1 MKKTLSIL
9 LAAAMTL
16 GLATVGFAADIERS
30 SHISGFSLIVDR
42 GSDGGEY
49 RSGAPYL
56 VSYGPDNGSA
66 VDEENAASKAKIEIM
81 PYDVN
86 DPAHDLKITDISTHS
101 RSKNVKAS
109 SKLNGGTKTDPPV
122 VTLKGNAGVRDL
134 DWEDYEVDV
143 DLEIADYNPVSGNT
157 SNYRDITIT
166 IYGDEAV
173 AYSRICEV
181 EDDTNYTISERRG
194 CVFKFIED
202 IDDTVRIRC
211 SDDVDVYFRGD
222 YGDDELVNLGVST
235 DAIGRVDDFYFNTNV
250 NYYKF
255 LGSPRPGS
263 KVQVAI
269 EADPDT
275 YLYEFKNN
283 KVSEINAGYDNGQWY
298 FSTRQL
304 GTYFVADEE
313 YKGPDD
319 LNSDSTSSEEETE
332 KIPPSGDAD
341 NANKITNP
349 STGSN
354 DYMGVASVL
363 LVISVI
369 VVVGLLF
376 YHNYR
381 KRRRS

>member
-9 LAAAMTL
+9 LAAAMAL

-30 SHISGFSLIVDR
+30 NHISGFSLIVSSRD
-42 GSDGGEY
+42 DNAEY

-56 VSYGPDNGSA
+56 VTYGPDNGA
-66 VDEENAASKAKIEIM
+66 ATDEENAASKVKIEIEQ
-81 PYDVN
+81 
-86 DPAHDLKITDISTHS
+86 ASGQRITKISTHAN
-101 RSKNVKAS
+101 SKNVKVS
-109 SKLNGGTKTDPPV
+109 SKIYDGMSPNPPV
-122 VTLKGNAGVRDL
+122 VTIKGNAGVRDL
-134 DWEDYEVDV
+134 DWEDYEVEI
-143 DLEIADYNPVSGNT
+143 DLEIGDYNVADGRTYNVE
-157 SNYRDITIT
+157 DVTIT
-166 IYGDEAV
+166 IYGDEAI

-181 EDDTNYTISERRG
+181 EDDTNYTISEKKG

-202 IDDTVRIRC
+202 IDETVRIRC

-222 YGDDELVNLGVST
+222 YGDDELVNLGIST
-235 DAIGRVDDFYFNTNV
+235 DAISRVDDFYFNTNV

-319 LNSDSTSSEEETE
+319 LNSDSSSSEEETE

-341 NANKITNP
+341 NANKIQNP

-369 VVVGLLF
+369 VVAGLLF

>member
-9 LAAAMTL
+9 LAAAMAL
-16 GLATVGFAADIERS
+16 GLATVGFAADIERGN
-30 SHISGFSLIVDR
+30 HISGFSLIVSSRD
-42 GSDGGEY
+42 DNAEY

-56 VSYGPDNGSA
+56 VTYGPDNGA
-66 VDEENAASKAKIEIM
+66 ATDEENAASKVKIEIE
-81 PYDVN
+81 
-86 DPAHDLKITDISTHS
+86 PASGQRITKISTHAN
-101 RSKNVKAS
+101 SKNVKVS
-109 SKLNGGTKTDPPV
+109 SKIYDGMSPNPPV
-122 VTLKGNAGVRDL
+122 VTIKGNAGVRDL
-134 DWEDYEVDV
+134 DWEDYEVEI
-143 DLEIADYNPVSGNT
+143 DLEIGDYNVADGRTYNVE
-157 SNYRDITIT
+157 DVTIT
-166 IYGDEAV
+166 IYGDEAI

-181 EDDTNYTISERRG
+181 EDDTNYTISEKKG

-202 IDDTVRIRC
+202 IDETVRIRC

-222 YGDDELVNLGVST
+222 YGDDELVNLGIST
-235 DAIGRVDDFYFNTNV
+235 DAISRVDDFYFNTNV

-319 LNSDSTSSEEETE
+319 LNSDSSSSEEETE

-341 NANKITNP
+341 NANKIQNP

-369 VVVGLLF
+369 VVAGLLF

>member
-9 LAAAMTL
+9 LAAAMAL

-30 SHISGFSLIVDR
+30 NHISGFSLIVSSRD
-42 GSDGGEY
+42 DNAEY

-56 VSYGPDNGSA
+56 VTYGPDNGA
-66 VDEENAASKAKIEIM
+66 ATDEENAASKVKIEIE
-81 PYDVN
+81 
-86 DPAHDLKITDISTHS
+86 PASGQRITKISTHAN
-101 RSKNVKAS
+101 SKNVKVS
-109 SKLNGGTKTDPPV
+109 SKIYDGMSPNPPV
-122 VTLKGNAGVRDL
+122 VTIKGNAGVRDL
-134 DWEDYEVDV
+134 DWEDYEVEI
-143 DLEIADYNPVSGNT
+143 DLEIGDYNVADGRTYNVE
-157 SNYRDITIT
+157 DVTIT
-166 IYGDEAV
+166 IYGDEAI

-181 EDDTNYTISERRG
+181 EDDTNYTISEKKG

-202 IDDTVRIRC
+202 IDETVRIRC

-222 YGDDELVNLGVST
+222 YGDDELVNLGIST
-235 DAIGRVDDFYFNTNV
+235 DAISRVDDFYFNTNV

-319 LNSDSTSSEEETE
+319 LNSDSSSSEEETE

-341 NANKITNP
+341 NANKIQNP

-369 VVVGLLF
+369 VVAGLLF